1 MVIGDVTV
9 ESGGF
14 GPGKK
19 GGHFEFEMVMRLA
32 NVGSG
37 DSEKG
42 VSRWRS

>member
-1 MVIGDVTV
+1 MRV
-9 ESGGF
+9 EDLGRERRES
-14 GPGKK
+14 
-19 GGHFEFEMVMRLA
+19 GHFEFEMVMRLA